1 MLRTPRT
8 AIGAVNFTGLLL
20 LHFITYEGGKS
31 MPRKSNTRAAQGS
44 GTIRQ
49 RADGTWEA
57 RFVVGHDPGTGKPV
71 RKSVYAK
78 TQKEVRQKLAQ
89 AVAAVDNKSYR
100 EPCKM
105 TLGEWLDIWVDTY
118 LKDVKPRTLKIYQ
131 DDIRLHIKPYLAAV
145 KLNELDTHTVQRFFN
160 TLLRSG
166 KRVPKRDKEGK
177 IVKKDG
183 KTVYEGAP
191 LSSKTV
197 KNVHGVLHGAL
208 RQAVVN
214 RYIPINPAD
223 GDFCKLPKIQKQ
235 EIKPLD
241 EVQIADFLK
250 AIHGDRFEELFLVT
264 LFTGLRQG
272 EILGLTWDCVDFD
285 NGTLLVNKQMQ
296 LHQEQGIKAYQLVPT
311 KNSKSR
317 TITAAPSVMSLLRRR
332 RAIQAQQHLEAGPL
346 WQDSDLVFTDELGRH
361 LTKSSVYRSF
371 KKIVAAIG
379 RPDTRFHDLR
389 HSYAVAAIRSGDD
402 IKTVQGN
409 LGHATAAFT
418 LDVYGHV
425 TDQMKQASAAR
436 MEAFIKSVS
445 NG

>member
-1 MLRTPRT
+1 
-8 AIGAVNFTGLLL
+8 
-20 LHFITYEGGKS
+20 
-31 MPRKSNTRAAQGS
+31 MPRKSNTRAASGA

-57 RFVVGHDPGTGKPV
+57 RFVTGHDPGTGKPI
-71 RKSVYAK
+71 RRSVYAK
-78 TQKEVRQKLAQ
+78 TQKEVRQKLSQ
-89 AVAAVDNKSYR
+89 AVAAVDNRSYR

-105 TLGEWLDIWVDTY
+105 TLGEWLDVWVDTY
-118 LKDVKPRTLKIYQ
+118 LTDVKPRTLKIYQ

-145 KLNELDTHTVQRFFN
+145 KLDELDTHTVQRFFN
-160 TLLRSG
+160 MLLKGG
-166 KRVPKRDKEGK
+166 KRIPKRDKDGT
-177 IVKKDG
+177 IVKKGG
-183 KTVYEGAP
+183 KTVYENAP
-191 LSSKTV
+191 LSAKTV
-197 KNVHGVLHGAL
+197 KNIHGVLHGAL

-241 EVQIADFLK
+241 EAQIADFLK
-250 AIHGDRFEELFLVT
+250 AIQGDRFEDLFLVT

-272 EILGLTWDCVDFD
+272 EVLGLTWDCVDFD
-285 NGTLLVNKQMQ
+285 NSTLLINKQMQ
-296 LHQEQGIKAYQLVPT
+296 LHQEQGIKAYQLIPT

-317 TITAAPSVMSLLRRR
+317 SVTVAPFVMARLKHRRSV
-332 RAIQAQQHLEAGPL
+332 QAQDHLRAGPL
-346 WQDSDLVFTDELGRH
+346 WEENGLVFTDEFGHH
-361 LTKSSVYRSF
+361 LVKPTVYRAF
-371 KKIVAAIG
+371 KKAAASIG
-379 RPDTRFHDLR
+379 RPDARFHDLR

-425 TDQMKQASAAR
+425 TDQMKQESAHR
-436 MEAFIKSVS
+436 MESFIKSVS
-445 NG
+445 IG

>member
-1 MLRTPRT
+1 
-8 AIGAVNFTGLLL
+8 
-20 LHFITYEGGKS
+20 

-317 TITAAPSVMSLLRRR
+317 TITAAPSVMSLLKRR

-379 RPDTRFHDLR
+379 RPDARFHDLR

-418 LDVYGHV
+418 LDVCGHV

>member
-1 MLRTPRT
+1 
-8 AIGAVNFTGLLL
+8 
-20 LHFITYEGGKS
+20 

-379 RPDTRFHDLR
+379 RPDARFHDLR

>member
-1 MLRTPRT
+1 
-8 AIGAVNFTGLLL
+8 
-20 LHFITYEGGKS
+20 

-89 AVAAVDNKSYR
+89 AVAAVDDKSYR

-131 DDIRLHIKPYLAAV
+131 DDIRLHIKPYLAAI

-160 TLLRSG
+160 TLLKSG

-183 KTVYEGAP
+183 KTIYEGAP

-250 AIHGDRFEELFLVT
+250 AIHGDQFEELFLVT

-272 EILGLTWDCVDFD
+272 EVLGLTWDCVDFD

-317 TITAAPSVMSLLRRR
+317 TITAAPSVMSLLKRR

-346 WQDSDLVFTDELGRH
+346 WQGSDLVFTDELGRH

-379 RPDTRFHDLR
+379 RPDARFHDLR

>member
-1 MLRTPRT
+1 
-8 AIGAVNFTGLLL
+8 
-20 LHFITYEGGKS
+20 

-89 AVAAVDNKSYR
+89 AVAAVDDKSYR

-131 DDIRLHIKPYLAAV
+131 DDIRLHIKPYLAAI

-160 TLLRSG
+160 TLLKSG

-183 KTVYEGAP
+183 KTIYEGAP

-272 EILGLTWDCVDFD
+272 EVLGLTWDCVDFD

-317 TITAAPSVMSLLRRR
+317 TITAAPSVMSLLKRR

>member
-1 MLRTPRT
+1 
-8 AIGAVNFTGLLL
+8 
-20 LHFITYEGGKS
+20 

-131 DDIRLHIKPYLAAV
+131 DDIRLHIKPYLAAI

-160 TLLRSG
+160 TLLKSG

-183 KTVYEGAP
+183 KTIYEGAP

-250 AIHGDRFEELFLVT
+250 AIHGDQFEELFLVT

-272 EILGLTWDCVDFD
+272 EVLGLTWDCVDFD

-317 TITAAPSVMSLLRRR
+317 TITAAPSVMSLLKRR

-346 WQDSDLVFTDELGRH
+346 WQGSDLVFTDELGRH

-379 RPDTRFHDLR
+379 RPDARFHDLR

>member
-1 MLRTPRT
+1 
-8 AIGAVNFTGLLL
+8 
-20 LHFITYEGGKS
+20 

-89 AVAAVDNKSYR
+89 AVAAVDDKSYR

-272 EILGLTWDCVDFD
+272 EVLGLTWDCVDFD

-317 TITAAPSVMSLLRRR
+317 TITAAPSVMSLLKRR

-379 RPDTRFHDLR
+379 RPDARFHDLR

>member
-1 MLRTPRT
+1 
-8 AIGAVNFTGLLL
+8 
-20 LHFITYEGGKS
+20 

-89 AVAAVDNKSYR
+89 AVAAVDDKSYR

-131 DDIRLHIKPYLAAV
+131 DDIRLHIKPYLAAI

-160 TLLRSG
+160 TLLKSG

-183 KTVYEGAP
+183 KTIYEGAP

-250 AIHGDRFEELFLVT
+250 AIHGDQFEELFLVT

-272 EILGLTWDCVDFD
+272 EVLGLTWDCVDFD

-317 TITAAPSVMSLLRRR
+317 TITAAPSVMSLLKRR

-379 RPDTRFHDLR
+379 RPDARFHDLR

>member
-1 MLRTPRT
+1 
-8 AIGAVNFTGLLL
+8 
-20 LHFITYEGGKS
+20 

-272 EILGLTWDCVDFD
+272 EVLGLTWDCVDFD

-317 TITAAPSVMSLLRRR
+317 TITAAPSVMSLLKRR

-379 RPDTRFHDLR
+379 RPDARFHDLR